1 METWYFYL
9 ARCSDGSL
17 YAGVCVDL
25 KQREAA
31 HNAGT
36 GAKYTRG
43 RRPVCI
49 VYSERC
55 TSKSTAMKREHEVKK
70 WSKQKKKRLIENGR
84 EGGVCR

>member
-31 HNAGT
+31 HNNGS
-36 GAKYTRG
+36 GARYTRG
-43 RRPVCI
+43 RRPVRI
-49 VYSERC
+49 IYSEC
-55 TSKSTAMKREHEVKK
+55 CDSKSTAMKRECEVKK
-70 WSKQKKKRLIENGR
+70 WSRQKKERLVGR
-84 EGGVCR
+84 

>member
-1 METWYFYL
+1 MPTMPNWYFYL
-9 ARCSDGSL
+9 ARCSDRSL
-17 YAGVCVDL
+17 YAGVCLNL

-43 RRPVCI
+43 RLPVRI

-55 TSKSTAMKREHEVKK
+55 GSQSTAMKRECEVKK
-70 WSKQKKKRLIENGR
+70 WSKQKKDLLISGQ
-84 EGGVCR
+84 